1 MAEKNTPGRNAD
13 KSAHEHAVNEREI
26 ALQILMKTDR
36 GQGFSHENIKE
47 SLDRHPGLRPEER
60 SFIKRLCEGTIERK
74 IELDARVERFSK
86 KKAKALR
93 PLVRMIL
100 RMGIYQICYM
110 DAIPDS
116 AACNEAVKLV
126 KKHHMGNLAGF
137 VNAILRNTARAKKQD
152 FQKTECPKGRDFQ
165 KTESAEERD
174 FLEAEGIKEQDLRKT
189 ERAKE
194 QILRETENDKK
205 QALQKTKCPEEHD
218 FQDVD
223 CDPKEELR
231 KPGTGAG
238 KEPGSFVDT
247 WLEAQPS
254 EVRFSMPAWICD
266 LWNTQ
271 FGKERTVSLMEALL
285 AIRPVTIRVDERLDA
300 EEWNRLVDE
309 IRESGI
315 AVQNGRWLPYAFL
328 LTDVSDVTSIPGFS
342 EGKITVQDESS
353 MLVAE
358 AAGLRGDEN
367 VLDVCAAPGGKSMHC
382 ASKLL
387 KGTRGG
393 GRVFAFDVS
402 AKKADRIRKN
412 ARRMRLDNLEVSVRD
427 ASVPVPEDQHR
438 ADVLLCDLPCS
449 GLGVMGR
456 KRDIKY
462 NVSPEGIASLTKL
475 QRQILRACAGYVK
488 PGGVLIYSTCTIDRA
503 ENEDMAAFIET
514 LGFIPDELTPFLPE
528 GMPGI
533 SGKNHHMLQLLPDE
547 HGTDGFF
554 IARFRKP
561 GAGM

>member
-1 MAEKNTPGRNAD
+1 MAERNAD
-13 KSAHEHAVNEREI
+13 RQITGRQFAERQITGRQAANGRTNSTNINGREI

-36 GQGFSHENIKE
+36 GQGFSHANIKE
-47 SLDRHPGLRPEER
+47 ALDRNTELGPGER

-74 IELDARVERFSK
+74 IELDARIERFSK

-110 DAIPDS
+110 DAVPDS

-126 KKHHMGNLAGF
+126 KKHRMGNLSGF
-137 VNAILRNTARAKKQD
+137 VNAILRNTVRAK
-152 FQKTECPKGRDFQ
+152 
-165 KTESAEERD
+165 ER
-174 FLEAEGIKEQDLRKT
+174 DLRKT
-189 ERAKE
+189 ECVRGQAVRKAEGVKE
-194 QILRETENDKK
+194 QGL
-205 QALQKTKCPEEHD
+205 QALRKTGCAEE
-218 FQDVD
+218 QDYRDVA
-223 CDPKEELR
+223 CEPKEKLR
-231 KPGTGAG
+231 KPETEAG
-238 KEPGSFVDT
+238 KEPAGVIDL
-247 WLEAQPS
+247 WLEAQPA

-271 FGKERTVSLMEALL
+271 LGKERTVSLLEAMLEV
-285 AIRPVTIRVDERLDA
+285 RPVTIRVDERLGA
-300 EEWNRLVDE
+300 EERNRLMDE

-315 AVQNGRWLPYAFL
+315 TVLNGRWLPYAFL

-358 AAGLRGDEN
+358 AAGLKGNET

-382 ASKLL
+382 ASKLA
-387 KGTRGG
+387 KGD

-402 AKKADRIRKN
+402 AKKADRIREN

-427 ASVPVPEDQHR
+427 AAIPVPEDQNR

-449 GLGVMGR
+449 GLGVIGR

-514 LGFIPDELTPFLPE
+514 LGFIPDQLTPFLPE

-533 SGKNHHMLQLLPDE
+533 SGKMRHMLQLLPDE

-554 IARFRKP
+554 IARFRKEH
-561 GAGM
+561 GC